1 MTRASSPAW
10 YFGQHMV
17 RVSLVIAV
25 CTGAFLA
32 HAAPPPGGAPE
43 VASSAAADPVAKE
56 ARTAFVAG
64 QKAYKQGHYAEAI
77 ERFQKAYQLK
87 PHPII
92 RFNLAKCFEQ
102 LDAVPQAL
110 QSYRTYLFEVPD
122 TVDREA
128 VSRSIAA
135 LERKLARKSLQQ
147 LMVVAEPRDAHITV
161 DGKPLGAP
169 PAFVELGPGDHRLL
183 IEREGLEPVSRSFV
197 MSTQR
202 SLEFSFVL
210 QPPPSTPALNAPPAR
225 PMPTANAE
233 PPPSP
238 PPLVVET
245 SARPALRSKAWLPLI
260 AVGVGA
266 ITAGVGFYGTGSSN
280 AALHLEL
287 SAARQVTP
295 TAEKLAAQGQTFQT
309 LAWVGTGVGVAGL
322 VTAAVFFFLPGDAP
336 VTPTVALGPAGGTFA
351 LTGAF

>member
-1 MTRASSPAW
+1 
-10 YFGQHMV
+10 MV
-17 RVSLVIAV
+17 RCCLVIAV
-25 CTGAFLA
+25 CMGALTA
-32 HAAPPPGGAPE
+32 YAAPPSPE
-43 VASSAAADPVAKE
+43 VATSPAAEAVAKE
-56 ARTAFVAG
+56 ARAAFLAG
-64 QKAYKQGHYAEAI
+64 QKAYKLGRFSEAI
-77 ERFQKAYQLK
+77 ERFQQAYQLK

-102 LDAVPQAL
+102 LDAIPQAL

-128 VSRSIAA
+128 VTRSITA

-147 LMVVAEPRDAHITV
+147 LMVVAEPKDARVTV
-161 DGKPLGAP
+161 DGKLLGAP
-169 PAFVELGPGDHRLL
+169 PSFVELGPGDHRLL

-202 SLEFSFVL
+202 SLELSFVL
-210 QPPPSTPALNAPPAR
+210 QPPPSTPAPSAQPAR
-225 PMPTANAE
+225 AAPSSSEA

-238 PPLVVET
+238 PPLVLG
-245 SARPALRSKAWLPLI
+245 AAGRPALRSKLWLPLI
-260 AVGVGA
+260 GFGVGA
-266 ITAGVGFYGTGSSN
+266 VLAGVGFYETGSSN
-280 AALHLEL
+280 AALHDEL

-295 TAEKLAAQGQTFQT
+295 TAERLASRGQTFQA

-322 VTAAVFFFLPGDAP
+322 LTAAVFFFFPGEAA
-336 VTPTVALGPAGGTFA
+336 VTPTVAFGPAGGTFA